1 MEATESGVILSEAK
15 DRLEGRQPVCKDWH
29 AKASLLG
36 VSTHTHTR
44 SHLQTHTHTQT
55 HTNTHTEVLTRTC
68 MWLVIV
74 NIFDTGHLYSSSS
87 GMDGGTLFQ
96 LKNLINRR
104 NVTKDPASNVSVC
117 EDFFVE
123 VHILSTFMTAFSM
136 NALDDTP
143 STDIFTEEST
153 ESDSATRRRI
163 LLSAIQRVLGEH
175 IDLSINGEKNSD
187 HDRDYVLLYAREVL
201 TLGLFYKE
209 FHFAIRE
216 GDGERIITC
225 WRYLLLLFK
234 VSYRT
239 NYSVE
244 AFTLL
249 AQYHFTFSER
259 MQKQL
264 VWSRT
269 VNIHGEMFHVI
280 FTWNT

>member
-1 MEATESGVILSEAK
+1 M
-15 DRLEGRQPVCKDWH
+15 
-29 AKASLLG
+29 
-36 VSTHTHTR
+36 
-44 SHLQTHTHTQT
+44 
-55 HTNTHTEVLTRTC
+55 
-68 MWLVIV
+68 
-74 NIFDTGHLYSSSS
+74 
-87 GMDGGTLFQ
+87 
-96 LKNLINRR
+96 
-104 NVTKDPASNVSVC
+104 
-117 EDFFVE
+117 E

-209 FHFAIRE
+209 FHDAIRE

-234 VSYRT
+234 VSHRT

-249 AQYHFTFSER
+249 AQYHFTVSER

-269 VNIHGEMFHVI
+269 VNIHGRTGENVPCDLHMEHLNHECKESISGLGSNITDTSIHLGLVQQSGYHTRKSSCADINVI
-280 FTWNT
+280 SMLYLPVSKCKTIIDD